1 MAMTQRRPTRHLPR
15 HRGRLDDTLVALAGI
30 PDDHS
35 SVEGHLIT
43 IAQLSAARVA
53 AVSYAS
59 VTARHEG
66 AYTTVAA
73 SNDIAVAVDQ
83 AQYADQAGPCLE
95 ALETAKPLA
104 VPDIAVTMRWRGFRD
119 TAYRLGLHTSL
130 SIPLFAGRGE
140 SIAALNLYG
149 RDPATM
155 TALTAAVWAAYDE
168 AAPTSLDFPD
178 LDPGG
183 AELVDGLTDAFAV
196 RAIIQRAI
204 GIIIAT
210 QHSTLDRA
218 YATLRLRAA
227 DDEQS
232 LLDTA
237 QAVIKSP

>member
-1 MAMTQRRPTRHLPR
+1 MTQQWPTPRLPR
-15 HRGRLDDTLVALAGI
+15 HAGRLDYMLVTLAGT

-35 SVEGHLIT
+35 SVEGRLIA
-43 IAQLSAARVA
+43 IAQLSAARIA

-59 VTARHEG
+59 VTARQEG

-95 ALETAKPLA
+95 ALETEKPLA
-104 VPDIAVTMRWRGFRD
+104 VPDIAATMRWPSFRD

-140 SIAALNLYG
+140 PIAALNLYG
-149 RDPATM
+149 QDSATM
-155 TALTAAVWAAYDE
+155 AALTAAVWATYDE
-168 AAPTSLDFPD
+168 AVPTGLDFPD

-183 AELVDGLTDAFAV
+183 AELVDGLTNAFAV
-196 RAIIQRAI
+196 RAIIQQAV

-210 QHSTLDRA
+210 QRSTPDRA

-227 DDEQS
+227 DAEES
-232 LLDTA
+232 LLDAA
-237 QAVIKSP
+237 QAVLEAQ